1 MCGCFGTE
9 MERQLALRDLRIK
22 RIILERILTNYPEES
37 KLIKMM
43 TEKDYNER
51 PSAEQILKSDLFNE
65 LGNIVSK

>member
-1 MCGCFGTE
+1 
-9 MERQLALRDLRIK
+9 
-22 RIILERILTNYPEES
+22 
-37 KLIKMM
+37 M